1 MTARSVVPPPRDLAS
16 DLVDGPAAS
25 YRPGVCNIGAEEVAR
40 RRRGAWVAGLAA
52 AVFYLGLLAIGAP
65 DVVRFVVAVPA
76 AGAAVSWLQARER
89 FCVAFGSTGTYNFG
103 PVGELEQVTE
113 DDARR
118 ADRRKV
124 VSMVGRGALIGIA
137 VGVVA
142 VLVP

>member
-1 MTARSVVPPPRDLAS
+1 MTDPSAMQAPLDAVETGAT
-16 DLVDGPAAS
+16 
-25 YRPGVCNIGAEEVAR
+25 YRPGLCNIGPEEIAR
-40 RRRGAWVAGLAA
+40 RRRGAWVAGLATL
-52 AVFYLGLLAIGAP
+52 VFYLGLLAIGAP
-65 DVVRFVVAVPA
+65 DAVRFVVAVPA

-103 PVGELEQVTE
+103 PVGELEQVTD

-124 VSMVGRGALIGIA
+124 ASMIGRGVMIGIA
-137 VGVVA
+137 IGVLA